1 MIQPLGHPSPTPLTT
16 LTLSPLSHP
25 LTLFQPH
32 LFLCYSLNTPNTLLF
47 QSLRPSITALPRI
60 STPSIQNFVSICL
73 IFFFLSFIIM
83 KCALYFIYLCCL
95 LLYCGPRERW
105 WLRPEWEWEIFK
117 INFGVHTY
125 RTWCRD
131 ECEIERW
138 REIQDDALGF
148 DLSNWVDA
156 GVILWGTNIY

>member
-73 IFFFLSFIIM
+73 IFFLLIFYHYEVCSIFYLFVLFV
-83 KCALYFIYLCCL
+83 ALLWSK
-95 LLYCGPRERW
+95 GKMMAQTRVGVV
-105 WLRPEWEWEIFK
+105 EIVR
-117 INFGVHTY
+117 N
-125 RTWCRD
+125 
-131 ECEIERW
+131 
-138 REIQDDALGF
+138 IQDKFWSSYL
-148 DLSNWVDA
+148 
-156 GVILWGTNIY
+156 